1 MGSREREGAG
11 GPAKTVILVVEDDPA
26 VRQAAVWVLQLFGYD
41 TREAEDGPSALDVL
55 GKEPAIG
62 LMFSD
67 LVMPRAMNGIELARE
82 ARRRR
87 PGLKVLL
94 TTGYSQADIDAALL
108 GQAGIGLITKPYS
121 NNDLKEKV
129 RAILA
134 GLPAP

>member
-11 GPAKTVILVVEDDPA
+11 GPATATILVVEDDPA
-26 VRQAAVWVLQLFGYD
+26 VRQAAVWVLQLFGYE

-55 GKEPAIG
+55 EKEPGID

-94 TTGYSQADIDAALL
+94 TTGYSQADIDATLL
-108 GQAGIGLITKPYS
+108 GQDGMGLITKPYA
-121 NNDLKEKV
+121 NNELKQKLL
-129 RAILA
+129 AILK
-134 GLPAP
+134 G

>member
-1 MGSREREGAG
+1 MGSQERGNVG
-11 GPAKTVILVVEDDPA
+11 SPAKATILVVEDDPA
-26 VRQAAVWVLQLFGYD
+26 VRQAAVWVLQLFGYE

-55 GKEPAIG
+55 EKEPAID

-94 TTGYSQADIDAALL
+94 TTGYSQADIDTTLL
-108 GQAGIGLITKPYS
+108 GEAGIGLITKPYA
-121 NNDLKEKV
+121 NNELKQKLL
-129 RAILA
+129 AILQ
-134 GLPAP
+134 G